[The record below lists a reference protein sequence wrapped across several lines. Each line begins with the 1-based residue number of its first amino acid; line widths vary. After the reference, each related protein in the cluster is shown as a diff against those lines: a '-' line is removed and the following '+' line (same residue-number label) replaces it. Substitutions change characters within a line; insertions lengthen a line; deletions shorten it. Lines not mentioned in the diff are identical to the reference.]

1 MKTIVALLL
10 LGLVSTFSTA
20 QSQTSPAQ
28 SPATASR
35 STTASPA
42 AMASPTS
49 TASPEFEA
57 ATIKPVKEPN
67 PGRMNDR
74 EEGRR
79 FTTHYTSLRDLIQMA
94 YSLDR
99 QQVAGG
105 PTWVANDEF
114 DVDAVGDGI
123 GKQDGNQMVWQE
135 MLQKLLADRF
145 QLTFHREQREMSV
158 YSLTVAKGGPKLKV
172 ADPNVPA
179 NGASCQRLG
188 VCNFR
193 GEPLVHFAKWMG
205 FVVLDKPVSDKTGL
219 TGRYDFTL
227 NWTPDET
234 QFAGMGIR
242 VPPPVDNPNAPPGLF
257 TAIEEQLG
265 LMLVAQKIP
274 AEVFVIDHVERP
286 TEN

>member
-1 MKTIVALLL
+1 MKAIVALLL
-10 LGLVSTFSTA
+10 LGLVSTFSKA
-20 QSQTSPAQ
+20 QSQTTPAQ
-28 SPATASR
+28 SRATASA

-42 AMASPTS
+42 TTASATS

-57 ATIKPVKEPN
+57 ATIKPVKEPDPN
-67 PGRMNDR
+67 RMNDR

-79 FTTHYTSLRDLIQMA
+79 FTTHYTTLSDLILMA
-94 YSLDR
+94 YTIDR
-99 QQVAGG
+99 QQVVGG
-105 PTWVANDEF
+105 PAWITKDEY
-114 DVDAVGDGI
+114 DVDAVAGEDIHNGE
-123 GKQDGNQMVWQE
+123 KLQA

-158 YSLTVAKGGPKLKV
+158 YSLTVAKGGPKLKA

-179 NGASCQRLG
+179 NGASCEHLG
-188 VCNFR
+188 SCTYR
-193 GEPLVHFAKWMG
+193 GEPLEHFARWLG

-227 NWTPDET
+227 KWTPDET
-234 QFAGMGIR
+234 QFAGMDVH
-242 VPPPVDNPNAPPGLF
+242 VPAPVDNPNAPPGLF

-265 LMLVAQKIP
+265 LRLEVRKNP
-274 AEVFVIDHVERP
+274 AEVLVIEHVERP